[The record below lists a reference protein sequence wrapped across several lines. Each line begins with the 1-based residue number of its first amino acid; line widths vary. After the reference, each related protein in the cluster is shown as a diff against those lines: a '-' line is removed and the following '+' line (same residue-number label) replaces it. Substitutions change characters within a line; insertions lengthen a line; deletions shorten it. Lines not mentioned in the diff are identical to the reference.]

1 MKIEYCSSDYS
12 YNEWGNLGLDWSNR
26 YKVKYCVEAYLFR
39 QSNYLKGLNNK
50 YIMKSTF
57 GLMSYKSIEQD
68 IELWYNKCIGAY
80 NQIKY

>member
-50 YIMKSTF
+50 HIMKSTF
-57 GLMSYKSIEQD
+57 
-68 IELWYNKCIGAY
+68 
-80 NQIKY
+80 

>member
-39 QSNYLKGLNNK
+39 QSNYLKGLNNLN
-50 YIMKSTF
+50 YGITGVLEHIIKSNIN
-57 GLMSYKSIEQD
+57 YK
-68 IELWYNKCIGAY
+68 
-80 NQIKY
+80 